1 MRRALAHV
9 TRRAL
14 ASSNSASP
22 SSFSVSF
29 APRAAVAHAPSTSYA
44 REMSTLCVLAAPSLL
59 ASKPLTERLR
69 AETPKEFN
77 VVIGSEIEDFK
88 DVIDGARKDDEVS
101 MLWWFAKKELV
112 ERFMASAG
120 VGERVRWMH
129 SGSAGVE
136 HLLAVDDVRNHS
148 APMSNGKGAFSASLG
163 EWGVFACMYFAKRVD
178 VMRKAQSERRWIR
191 EHVGMI
197 AGKKMC
203 IVGYGD
209 IGAHVASRA
218 KAMGMRV
225 DAVRRSPEKTSP
237 NDSSVERVV
246 SFAELNDAVKDA
258 DYVVVALPATPETDK
273 MINADVL
280 RSMKPSSVLINVG
293 RGSTVDEDAL
303 VGALRNKIIAGAA
316 LDVFA
321 VEPLPSDHVFYT
333 MENVL
338 MSFHCA
344 DLTLD
349 YHDLALDCFIANA
362 KNRVS
367 GQPLTHVVDKAL
379 GY

>member
-1 MRRALAHV
+1 MLHSLMRRALAHA

-14 ASSNSASP
+14 ASSSFAAPTVGPLP
-22 SSFSVSF
+22 SSVRST
-29 APRAAVAHAPSTSYA
+29 STSYA

-59 ASKPLTERLR
+59 ASKPLTDRLR
-69 AETPKEFN
+69 AETPKEFDI
-77 VVIGSEIEDFK
+77 VLGSEIEDFK
-88 DVIDGARKDDEVS
+88 DVIDGAKSRDEVS

-112 ERFMASAG
+112 EGFMASAS

-136 HLLAVDDVRNHS
+136 HLLAVDAVKNHS
-148 APMSNGKGAFSASLG
+148 APLSNGKGAFSASLG
-163 EWGVFACMYFAKRVD
+163 EWGVFACLYFAKRVD

-197 AGKKMC
+197 EGKRMC
-203 IVGYGD
+203 VVGYGD

-218 KAMGMRV
+218 KAMGMHV
-225 DAVRRSPEKTSP
+225 DAVRRSPEKTSA

-246 SFAELNDAVKDA
+246 SFAEINDAVKDA
-258 DYVVVALPATPETDK
+258 DYVVVALPATPETEK

-303 VGALRNKIIAGAA
+303 VDALRDKTIAGAA

-321 VEPLPSDHVFYT
+321 VEPLPSNHAFYG

-338 MSFHCA
+338 ISFHCA
-344 DLTLD
+344 DLTAD
-349 YHDLALDCFIANA
+349 YHDLALDCFIENA
-362 KNRVS
+362 TNVVK